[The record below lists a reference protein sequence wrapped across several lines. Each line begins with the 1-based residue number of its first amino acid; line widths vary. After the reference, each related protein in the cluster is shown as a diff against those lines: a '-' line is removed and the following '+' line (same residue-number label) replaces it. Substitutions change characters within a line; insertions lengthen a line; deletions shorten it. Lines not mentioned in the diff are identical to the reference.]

1 MHKLSRKLVDDNQVI
16 VVENLHVKG
25 MVRNHKLAL
34 AMDDVGWGI
43 FVNFLHYKLDREG
56 KVLVEIDRWFPSSKL
71 CSNCHYQV
79 SEMPL
84 DVRTWTCPN
93 CGTHHDRDGNASIN
107 IRAEGIRMLW
117 VWEGLLLM
125 EGM

>member
-1 MHKLSRKLVDDNQVI
+1 MDLPI

-25 MVRNHKLAL
+25 MVRNHTLAK
-34 AMDDVGWGI
+34 AIYDVGWGI

-56 KVLVEIDRWFPSSKL
+56 KVLVEIDRWFSSSKL

-84 DVRTWTCPN
+84 DVRTWTCAN
-93 CGTHHDRDGNASIN
+93 CDTHHDRDPNAATN

-117 VWEGLLLM
+117 VLEGLLLM

>member
-1 MHKLSRKLVDDNQVI
+1 
-16 VVENLHVKG
+16 
-25 MVRNHKLAL
+25 MVRNHKLAQ
-34 AMDDVGWGI
+34 AISDVGWGI

-79 SEMPL
+79 NEMPL
-84 DVRTWTCPN
+84 DVRTWTCPS

-107 IRAEGIRMLW
+107 ITAEGIRMLW
-117 VWEGLLLM
+117 VLEGLLLM